1 MRDNDKCMTADINY
15 YFDNAATSWPKP
27 ESVYKAPEI
36 QMRQV
41 CGNPGRSGHTR
52 TLDADRLIYQ
62 TREAVAGLFNISDP
76 SRVIFTL
83 NATDALNIAM
93 KGFLAAGDHVLYTSM
108 DHNSV
113 LRPLSK
119 LRQDGLITTGEI
131 PCSPEGFPDL
141 DFLEKA
147 YQPNT
152 RLLVIN
158 HASNVTGTIMPLKEM
173 IGSAHRQGVLVL
185 VDAAQTAGSINIDV
199 ASDEIDMLAFT
210 GHKALLGPTGTGG
223 LYVKP
228 GLDLR
233 PLREGGTGSQSEI
246 DLHPETMPE
255 RLEAGTLNS
264 AGLAGL
270 LEGIRFIQ
278 KTGLEEIRNHEKII
292 RAYLY
297 GQLQAIQGITLYGP
311 TEPEQ
316 CSCIVSF
323 SLDNV
328 DCGEIGYILENSYGI
343 LCRTG
348 LHCAPLAHK
357 AIGTFPEGTVRLSPG
372 FFSSQ
377 SDIDFL
383 VTAIRNI
390 ADLAGSINL

>member
-1 MRDNDKCMTADINY
+1 MSTDANCMTADNNY

-36 QMRQV
+36 QMRQL

-52 TLDADRLIYQ
+52 TLDADRLIYK

-76 SRVIFTL
+76 GRVVFTL
-83 NATDALNIAM
+83 NATDALNIAL
-93 KGFLAAGDHVLYTSM
+93 KGLLAAGDHVLHTSM

-119 LRQDGLITTGEI
+119 LRNDGLITTGEI
-131 PCSPEGFPDL
+131 PCSPQGFPDL

-147 YQPNT
+147 YQPKT

-158 HASNVTGTIMPLKEM
+158 HASNVTGTIMPLKAM
-173 IGSAHRQGVLVL
+173 IGSAHRQDVLVL
-185 VDAAQTAGSINIDV
+185 VDAAQTAGSIKIDV

-246 DLHPETMPE
+246 DLHPESMPE

-270 LEGIRFIQ
+270 LEGIRFIE
-278 KTGLEEIRNHEKII
+278 KAGLKEIRNHEKNI
-292 RAYLY
+292 RSYLY
-297 GQLQAIQGITLYGP
+297 EELQSIRGVTLYGP
-311 TEPEQ
+311 ADPEQ

-323 SLDNV
+323 SLDNA
-328 DCGEIGYILENSYGI
+328 DCGDIGFILENSYGI

-372 FFSSQ
+372 FFSSL

-383 VTAIRNI
+383 VAAIRAI
-390 ADLAGSINL
+390 ADLAVR